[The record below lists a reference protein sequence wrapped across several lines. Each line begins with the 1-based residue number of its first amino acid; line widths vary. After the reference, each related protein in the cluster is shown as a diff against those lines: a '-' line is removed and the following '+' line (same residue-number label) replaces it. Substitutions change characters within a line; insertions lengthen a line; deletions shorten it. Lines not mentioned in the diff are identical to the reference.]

1 MAAPRIQM
9 AIVRQV
15 RRRVGAAPRGRL
27 ERAMAARLRRRMALA
42 TIFWA
47 MPRAIRR
54 SALER
59 ESVVIGWR
67 VTGHPGGRDDLRQLV
82 IEEETARVLPG
93 EPREADLE
101 LTMDG
106 VTLLLVATG
115 NGSPARMFVGGQIA
129 VDGDPWL
136 AMRLGKIF
144 GRD

>member
-1 MAAPRIQM
+1 MAATRIQT
-9 AIVRQV
+9 AIARRVRE
-15 RRRVGAAPRGRL
+15 RVGAARRERL
-27 ERAMAARLRRRMALA
+27 ERAMAAPLRRRVVLGA
-42 TIFWA
+42 IFWA
-47 MPRAIRR
+47 MPRAVRR

-67 VTGHPGGRDDLRQLV
+67 VGGRPGGGHDARQLE
-82 IEEETARVLPG
+82 IADGGAAVLRG

-101 LTMDG
+101 LAMDG

-115 NGSPARMFVGGQIA
+115 NGSPATLFVRGQIT

-136 AMRLGKIF
+136 AMRLGRIF